1 VATPRSEEYLEA
13 IYKLQEETEKAVSIS
28 KVAEYLQLSAASASE
43 MIKRLKQGG
52 SVKYSAGR
60 EISLTKKG
68 LREASQV
75 IRRHRLAERLLTD
88 FLHLRWDEIHEE
100 ACKLEHVISPEVE
113 ERLVESLGN
122 PTTCPHGYPIPNKS
136 GEYPKIRIMPLAD
149 VKSGS
154 KAIIARVREDDPE
167 ILRYLAKL
175 GLIPEAV
182 VEILEIAPFDG
193 PLTLK
198 VDNDKFA
205 IGRDLAKKIM
215 VKK

>member
-1 VATPRSEEYLEA
+1 MATPRSEEYLEA

-28 KVAEYLQLSAASASE
+28 MLAESLGLSAASASE
-43 MIKRLKQGG
+43 MVKRLKQSG
-52 SVKYSAGR
+52 SVNYSAGR
-60 EISLTKKG
+60 EISLTKEG
-68 LREASQV
+68 LRQASQV

-88 FLHLRWDEIHEE
+88 FLKLEWDEIHDE

-113 ERLVESLGN
+113 ERLVKSLGN

-136 GEYPKIRIMPLAD
+136 GEYPKIKIMPLTE
-149 VKSGS
+149 VKAGS
-154 KAIIARVREDDPE
+154 TATIARVREEDSE
-167 ILRYLAKL
+167 LLRYLAKL
-175 GLIPEAV
+175 GLMPEAE

-198 VDNDKFA
+198 VINKKFA
-205 IGRDLAKKIM
+205 IGRDLAKIIM